1 MRIPLTRIEYEYIL
15 ETFIEDHPPLY
26 LQSGTVLHTIL
37 PDTYVLKNSRI
48 YFNRPAEGINTRAVV
63 FFTHKQRTIS
73 FDTRITVFRQ
83 NCCFD
88 LPDIAY
94 KYDPDMRK
102 IRKIIAEIDLPERL
116 SIKMYE
122 HELFP
127 LDSIIHPGL
136 KQPLPFHELPP
147 AYRIAYQHTG
157 RYTTHEIPLFLY
169 RLYDFES
176 QISALFNPQAGND
189 SIILFVDHNILIC
202 GCKDRYTFSLE
213 NRHSIGFRMHFPRR
227 YISMKGKTLFSH
239 FFADSDTAVFGF
251 LFEEMFEEDRR
262 FLYEN
267 VYHEKYNPVRLINRV
282 T

>member
-26 LQSGTVLHTIL
+26 LQSGTALYTLAPNTYIL
-37 PDTYVLKNSRI
+37 KHSRI
-48 YFNRPAEGINTRAVV
+48 YFNRPAAGLNTQAVV
-63 FFTHKQRTIS
+63 FFNHKKRTIS
-73 FDTRITVFRQ
+73 FDTRITLSRQ
-83 NCCFD
+83 GCCFD

-94 KYDPDMRK
+94 KYDPDAKKTR
-102 IRKIIAEIDLPERL
+102 RIITEVDLPERV

-136 KQPLPFHELPP
+136 TQPLPFHELPP
-147 AYRIAYQHTG
+147 AYRIAFQNTG
-157 RYTTHEIPLFLY
+157 TYTHNEFPLFLY

-176 QISALFNPQAGND
+176 QISALFNPQEGND
-189 SIILFVDHNILIC
+189 SIMLFLDHNILIC
-202 GCKDRYTFSLE
+202 GCKDRYTLSLE
-213 NRHSIGFRMHFPRR
+213 NRHSLRFRIHFPRR
-227 YISMKGKTLFSH
+227 YISMEGKTLFSH
-239 FFADSDTAVFGF
+239 FFSDNDTVIFGF
-251 LFEEMFEEDRR
+251 LFEEVFEEDRR

-282 T
+282 K